1 MVHALRGCGIE
12 VSAFIEPI
20 AERENVVV
28 VYPDGFKGHF
38 NDCRRVAS
46 YAARTANIDD
56 VGFMRRIVDRL
67 VETEAGLLILDY
79 KTNRPPPRTAE
90 EVAPAYIAQLAAYRA
105 ALRKL
110 YPERALRAALLWTD
124 GPRLME
130 ISSTSLDAAERRFS
144 DRKCKP

>member
-1 MVHALRGCGIE
+1 MAQIGDADLEGQI
-12 VSAFIEPI
+12 
-20 AERENVVV
+20 
-28 VYPDGFKGHF
+28 
-38 NDCRRVAS
+38 
-46 YAARTANIDD
+46 
-56 VGFMRRIVDRL
+56 DRL